1 MKKLRD
7 RVARVEIVHTLEQLP
22 TGPYS
27 GGVSG
32 GCQTA
37 HELSLWQGL
46 DGIVSVSTAVQTYAK
61 KECDLVTEMIPNHA
75 WSYMD
80 KNTGAFPARRYNFD
94 KKNVVMIN
102 PAYMKGCSI
111 FTGLAG
117 ENHKR
122 KLQNELS
129 NVTSAS
135 VYNFHAYISWG
146 IRDEIQQGLENV
158 GVV

>member
-1 MKKLRD
+1 MKKLKL

-37 HELSLWQGL
+37 DELILWQGL
-46 DGIVSVSTAVQTYAK
+46 DGIVAVSSAVQKYAGH
-61 KECDLVTEMIPNHA
+61 ECDLKTEMIPNHA
-75 WSYMD
+75 WSY
-80 KNTGAFPARRYNFD
+80 KHKETGDWPARRYNFA

-102 PAYMKGCSI
+102 PAHMKGCSI
-111 FTGLAG
+111 FMGMAR
-117 ENHKR
+117 ENEQR
-122 KLQNELS
+122 KVA
-129 NVTSAS
+129 NVLNSVVQKP

-146 IRDEIQQGLENV
+146 IRDEIHEELEKV
-158 GVV
+158 GVT